1 MKHSRVLVLGG
12 SGFIGG
18 YLVAELVARDR
29 RAIVPT
35 RNLMA
40 AARRLKTLPTVE
52 LVNANIHDDE
62 ALAALVARADSV
74 INLVGVLHARRASP
88 WGPQFEAAHVRLP
101 ARIAA
106 ACRAAGVKRLL
117 HMSALGVVEGGE
129 DLAPSMYL
137 RSKAAGEKA
146 VRESGLP
153 AWTIMRPS
161 VVFGPEDQ
169 FLNLFAT
176 LQKWLPIIPLGRPQA
191 SFQPV
196 YVGDVARAFANALDE
211 SATFGRCYELAG
223 PDVYTLRQLV
233 RAAGELAGVR
243 RAVIG
248 LPDPLGRLQAL
259 TLEFMPGRTLMS
271 RDNFDSMSID
281 NVASGSM
288 APELGVQPTSL
299 AAVAW
304 RWTSERNLRIG
315 DHRTRAG
322 R

>member
-1 MKHSRVLVLGG
+1 
-12 SGFIGG
+12 
-18 YLVAELVARDR
+18 
-29 RAIVPT
+29 
-35 RNLMA
+35 
-40 AARRLKTLPTVE
+40 
-52 LVNANIHDDE
+52 
-62 ALAALVARADSV
+62 
-74 INLVGVLHARRASP
+74 
-88 WGPQFEAAHVRLP
+88 
-101 ARIAA
+101 
-106 ACRAAGVKRLL
+106 
-117 HMSALGVVEGGE
+117 
-129 DLAPSMYL
+129 
-137 RSKAAGEKA
+137 

-161 VVFGPEDQ
+161 VVFGPEDR

-176 LQKWLPIIPLGRPQA
+176 LQKWLPIMAIGRPQA
-191 SFQPV
+191 LFQPV

-223 PDVYTLRQLV
+223 PDVYTLRELV

-243 RAVIG
+243 RPVIG
-248 LPDPLGRLQAL
+248 LPDSLGRLQAL
-259 TLEFMPGRTLMS
+259 TLESLPGRLMS

-281 NVASGSM
+281 NVASGPM

-315 DHRTRAG
+315 EHRTRAG

>member
-1 MKHSRVLVLGG
+1 VLVLGG

-40 AARRLKTLPTVE
+40 SARRLKALPTVE
-52 LVNANIHDDE
+52 LVRADIHDDE

-74 INLVGVLHARRASP
+74 INLVGVLNGRRASP

-101 ARIAA
+101 ARVAA

-117 HMSALGVVEGGE
+117 HTSALGVVEGGE
-129 DLAPSMYL
+129 DRAPSMYL

-161 VVFGPEDQ
+161 VVFGPEDR

-176 LQKWLPIIPLGRPQA
+176 LQKWLPIMAIGRPQA
-191 SFQPV
+191 LFQPV

-223 PDVYTLRQLV
+223 PDVYTLRELV

-243 RAVIG
+243 RPVIG
-248 LPDPLGRLQAL
+248 LPDSLGRLQAL
-259 TLEFMPGRTLMS
+259 TLESLPGRLMS

-281 NVASGSM
+281 NVASGPM

-315 DHRTRAG
+315 EHRTRAG